1 MKSTQLYF
9 ISDADSIYS
18 PKHIFLLS
26 DMKGGMLYCV
36 MNYMFLIVAFMY
48 ILGSGSE
55 IYG

>member
-1 MKSTQLYF
+1 MKSTQLYL

-18 PKHIFLLS
+18 PKHIFLLT

-55 IYG
+55 IYD